1 MWDTSEDEGLWTFVP
16 WRAGVSPGHKML
28 QHCVALDQEK
38 RPVVLGIGGCR
49 LRALRHQTIVSW
61 RSSGR
66 HKPACQRE
74 PLNCLSFFGC
84 DLKPQENVAV
94 VLLIVSTWFWLRL
107 RCLVVYEEHLAQQ
120 HRIPKALIPEHGDA
134 PNTKGTIVND
144 TVYSLN
150 GWMHVG
156 GGGAEL
162 ANVGKIIQGERRQ

>member
-1 MWDTSEDEGLWTFVP
+1 M
-16 WRAGVSPGHKML
+16 
-28 QHCVALDQEK
+28 
-38 RPVVLGIGGCR
+38 
-49 LRALRHQTIVSW
+49 
-61 RSSGR
+61 
-66 HKPACQRE
+66 
-74 PLNCLSFFGC
+74 
-84 DLKPQENVAV
+84 
-94 VLLIVSTWFWLRL
+94 
-107 RCLVVYEEHLAQQ
+107 VVYEEHLAQQ